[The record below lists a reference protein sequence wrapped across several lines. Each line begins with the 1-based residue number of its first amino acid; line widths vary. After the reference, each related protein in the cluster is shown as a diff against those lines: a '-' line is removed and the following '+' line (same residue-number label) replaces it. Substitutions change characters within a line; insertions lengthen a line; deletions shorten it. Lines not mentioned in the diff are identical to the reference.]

1 MSNEKRPYKG
11 GNGKPG
17 HAGNGKP
24 GNGKFSQGSGQGKFN
39 QGSGQGEGGAK
50 RKRRRRSGSGNG
62 SGAGEQ
68 NRQQSQNSERTQNQR
83 SQNQR
88 SQNQSSQSQ
97 RSQGRPQKWDDNSRG
112 DKKRF
117 EPRGENRHENRAE
130 SRTGRRFDGLTSSER
145 AERRAK
151 TAHEDTKRGGGGA
164 SRRNKSGHER
174 NRRSMSAREF
184 SAAAPSARSRTAD
197 TARATVFEVL
207 RSVAESDAYANL
219 VLPKAIR
226 SHRLDHRDAG
236 FATELTYGTL
246 RHQGTYDAI
255 LRHCVDR
262 PLEKVGATTLIVL
275 RMGVHQ
281 LLNMRVPA
289 HAALNQSVSLAR
301 EKIGSGPASFINAV
315 LRRVSERTPEEWY
328 ELIVEEAKDDT
339 ERMALLASH
348 PGWIVRSMRQA
359 LVAHGRPATEIEQ
372 LLEADNLAPVVNL
385 VALPGLGSLEEA
397 REQGAVDGELV
408 EGSALYASGDLAR
421 LESVREGTVRAQ
433 DAGSQLVARA
443 LAAAPLDGTD
453 TAWLDLCAGPGGKAA
468 LLGALGIQRGASLV
482 ANEAAAHRAQLVE
495 GSLRPLP
502 EGSYAVLTGDGREIT
517 STLRAHASELPGSV
531 EPDQLFDRVMV
542 DVPCSGLGALRRRPE
557 ARWRKSPRDIAELL
571 PLQRQL
577 LDAAISVTRPG
588 GVIAYV
594 TCSPHAAETQNIVA
608 EVLESGAVS
617 LLDSAAILR
626 EVALHTEGANGEPV
640 SVLAGEKDPGHT
652 PEIKVKKGAPVVNA
666 SATTAQLWP
675 HVHGTDAMFLALL
688 RKN

>member
-1 MSNEKRPYKG
+1 MSNEKRPHKG
-11 GNGKPG
+11 G
-17 HAGNGKP
+17 HGKP
-24 GNGKFSQGSGQGKFN
+24 GNGKFSQGGGQGY
-39 QGSGQGEGGAK
+39 GQSEGGAK

-68 NRQQSQNSERTQNQR
+68 NRQQSQNQRSQGQR
-83 SQNQR
+83 SQN
-88 SQNQSSQSQ
+88 
-97 RSQGRPQKWDDNSRG
+97 RPQKWDDNSRG
-112 DKKRF
+112 
-117 EPRGENRHENRAE
+117 E
-130 SRTGRRFDGLTSSER
+130 SRTGRRFDGLTSVER

-151 TAHEDTKRGGGGA
+151 AAHEDTKRGGGGA

-262 PLEKVGATTLIVL
+262 PLEKVGTTTLIVL

-328 ELIVEEAKDDT
+328 ELIIEEAKDDT
-339 ERMALLASH
+339 ERQALLASH
-348 PGWIVRSMRQA
+348 PAWIVRSMRQA

-372 LLEADNLAPVVNL
+372 LLAADNLAPVVNL
-385 VALPGLGSLEEA
+385 VALPGLGSLDEA

-408 EGSALYASGDLAR
+408 EDSALYASGDLAR

-443 LAAAPLDGTD
+443 LAAAPLDGPD

-468 LLGALGIQRGASLV
+468 LLAALGVQRGASLV

-517 STLRAHASELPGSV
+517 STLRAHASELPGSI
-531 EPDQLFDRVMV
+531 EPGQLFDRVMV

-608 EVLESGAVS
+608 EALESGAVS

-626 EVALHTEGANGEPV
+626 EVALHTEDANGEPV
-640 SVLAGEKDPGHT
+640 SVLAGEKDPGYT
-652 PEIKVKKGAPVVNA
+652 PQIKVKKGAPAVNA

>member
-11 GNGKPG
+11 GHGKPG

-24 GNGKFSQGSGQGKFN
+24 GNGKFNQGKSH
-39 QGSGQGEGGAK
+39 QGGGQGEGGAK
-50 RKRRRRSGSGNG
+50 RKRRRRSGAGNG
-62 SGAGEQ
+62 SGSGVGEQ
-68 NRQQSQNSERTQNQR
+68 NRQQNQNSQ
-83 SQNQR
+83 
-88 SQNQSSQSQ
+88 
-97 RSQGRPQKWDDNSRG
+97 RPQKWDNNSRG

-117 EPRGENRHENRAE
+117 ENRGENRAE
-130 SRTGRRFDGLTSSER
+130 SRTGRRFDGLTSVER
-145 AERRAK
+145 AARRAK
-151 TAHEDTKRGGGGA
+151 TEHDDTKRGGGGT
-164 SRRNKSGHER
+164 SQRNKSGHER

-197 TARATVFEVL
+197 TARATVFDVL

-262 PLEKVGATTLIVL
+262 PIEKVGTTTLIVL

-301 EKIGSGPASFINAV
+301 EKIGAGPASFINAV

-328 ELIVEEAKDDT
+328 ELIIEDAKDDT

-359 LVAHGRPATEIEQ
+359 LVAHGRPVSEIEQ

-385 VALPGLGSLEEA
+385 VALPGLGSLDEA

-482 ANEAAAHRAQLVE
+482 ANEAAPHRAQLVE
-495 GSLRPLP
+495 SSMRPLP
-502 EGSYAVLTGDGREIT
+502 EDSYTVLTGDGRQIRE
-517 STLRAHASELPGSV
+517 TLHKNASALPGSI
-531 EPDQLFDRVMV
+531 EPGQLFDRVMV

-577 LDAAISVTRPG
+577 LDAAIEATRPG

-617 LLDSAAILR
+617 LLDSAAALR

-652 PEIKVKKGAPVVNA
+652 PEIKVKKGAPVVKA
-666 SATTAQLWP
+666 SENPTTAQLWP

>member
-11 GNGKPG
+11 GHGKPG

-24 GNGKFSQGSGQGKFN
+24 GNGKFN

-50 RKRRRRSGSGNG
+50 RKRRRRSGAGNG
-62 SGAGEQ
+62 SGVSEQ
-68 NRQQSQNSERTQNQR
+68 S
-83 SQNQR
+83 
-88 SQNQSSQSQ
+88 
-97 RSQGRPQKWDDNSRG
+97 RPQKWNDNSRS
-112 DKKRF
+112 
-117 EPRGENRHENRAE
+117 E
-130 SRTGRRFDGLTSSER
+130 SRTGRRFDGLTSVER
-145 AERRAK
+145 AARRAK
-151 TAHEDTKRGGGGA
+151 TEHDDTKRGGGGT
-164 SRRNKSGHER
+164 SQRNKSGHER

-255 LRHCVDR
+255 LSRCVDR
-262 PLEKVGATTLIVL
+262 PIEKVGTTTLIVL

-301 EKIGSGPASFINAV
+301 EKIGAGPASFINAV

-328 ELIVEEAKDDT
+328 ELIIEDAKDDT

-359 LVAHGRPATEIEQ
+359 LVAHGRPASEIEQ

-482 ANEAAAHRAQLVE
+482 ANEAAPHRAQLVE
-495 GSLRPLP
+495 SSMRPLP
-502 EGSYAVLTGDGREIT
+502 EDSYTVLTGDGRQIRE
-517 STLRAHASELPGSV
+517 TLRKNASDLPGSI
-531 EPDQLFDRVMV
+531 EPGQLFDPRRVGASPRATSRSYC
-542 DVPCSGLGALRRRPE
+542 PCSVSSWTQPLRRP
-557 ARWRKSPRDIAELL
+557 APAALSP
-571 PLQRQL
+571 
-577 LDAAISVTRPG
+577 T
-588 GVIAYV
+588 
-594 TCSPHAAETQNIVA
+594 
-608 EVLESGAVS
+608 
-617 LLDSAAILR
+617 
-626 EVALHTEGANGEPV
+626 
-640 SVLAGEKDPGHT
+640 
-652 PEIKVKKGAPVVNA
+652 
-666 SATTAQLWP
+666 
-675 HVHGTDAMFLALL
+675 
-688 RKN
+688 

>member
-11 GNGKPG
+11 G
-17 HAGNGKP
+17 HGKP
-24 GNGKFSQGSGQGKFN
+24 GNVGNGKFN
-39 QGSGQGEGGAK
+39 QGKPNQGGGQGEGGAK
-50 RKRRRRSGSGNG
+50 RKRRRRSGSGV
-62 SGAGEQ
+62 SEQ

-83 SQNQR
+83 SQNSR
-88 SQNQSSQSQ
+88 T
-97 RSQGRPQKWDDNSRG
+97 QGRPQKWDDNSRP
-112 DKKRF
+112 
-117 EPRGENRHENRAE
+117 EL
-130 SRTGRRFDGLTSSER
+130 RTGRRFDGLTSVER
-145 AERRAK
+145 AARRAK
-151 TAHEDTKRGGGGA
+151 TEHDDTKRGGGGT
-164 SRRNKSGHER
+164 SQRNKSGHER

-197 TARATVFEVL
+197 TARATVFDVL

-255 LRHCVDR
+255 LSRCVDR
-262 PLEKVGATTLIVL
+262 PLEKVGTTTLIVL

-301 EKIGSGPASFINAV
+301 EKIGAGPASFINAV

-328 ELIVEEAKDDT
+328 ELITADAKDDT

-359 LVAHGRPATEIEQ
+359 LVAHGRPASEIEQ

-385 VALPGLGSLEEA
+385 VALPGLGSLDEA

-482 ANEAAAHRAQLVE
+482 ANEAAPHRAQLVE
-495 GSLRPLP
+495 SSMRPLP
-502 EGSYAVLTGDGREIT
+502 EDSYTVLTGDGRQIRE
-517 STLRAHASELPGSV
+517 TLRKNASNLPGSI
-531 EPDQLFDRVMV
+531 EPGQLFDRVMV

-577 LDAAISVTRPG
+577 LEAAIEATRPG

-617 LLDSAAILR
+617 LLDSAAALR

-652 PEIKVKKGAPVVNA
+652 PEIKVKKGAPAVKA
-666 SATTAQLWP
+666 SENPTTAQLWP

>member
-11 GNGKPG
+11 GHGKPG
-17 HAGNGKP
+17 HSGKP
-24 GNGKFSQGSGQGKFN
+24 GNGKFSQGGGQGY
-39 QGSGQGEGGAK
+39 GQSEGGAK
-50 RKRRRRSGSGNG
+50 RKRRRRSGSG
-62 SGAGEQ
+62 SGVNEQ
-68 NRQQSQNSERTQNQR
+68 NRQQSQNQR
-83 SQNQR
+83 SQN
-88 SQNQSSQSQ
+88 Q

-117 EPRGENRHENRAE
+117 ENRGENRAE
-130 SRTGRRFDGLTSSER
+130 SRTGRRFDGLTSVER
-145 AERRAK
+145 AARRAK
-151 TAHEDTKRGGGGA
+151 TEHDDTKRGGGGT
-164 SRRNKSGHER
+164 SQRNKSGHER

-262 PLEKVGATTLIVL
+262 PLEKVGTTTLIVL

-301 EKIGSGPASFINAV
+301 EKIGAGPASFINAV

-328 ELIVEEAKDDT
+328 ELIIEDAKDDT

-348 PGWIVRSMRQA
+348 PAWIVRSMRQA
-359 LVAHGRPATEIEQ
+359 LVAHGRPASEIEQ

-385 VALPGLGSLEEA
+385 VALPGLGSLDEA

-468 LLGALGIQRGASLV
+468 LLGALGVQRGASLV
-482 ANEAAAHRAQLVE
+482 ANEAAPHRAQLVE
-495 GSLRPLP
+495 SSMRPLP
-502 EGSYAVLTGDGREIT
+502 EDSYTVLTGDGRQIRE
-517 STLRAHASELPGSV
+517 TLRKNASALPGSI
-531 EPDQLFDRVMV
+531 EPGQLFDRVMV

-577 LDAAISVTRPG
+577 LDAAIEATRPG

-617 LLDSAAILR
+617 LLDSAAALR
-626 EVALHTEGANGEPV
+626 EVALHTEGANSEPV
-640 SVLAGEKDPGHT
+640 SALAGEKDPGHT
-652 PEIKVKKGAPVVNA
+652 PEIKVKKGAPVVKA
-666 SATTAQLWP
+666 SENPTTAQLWP

>member
-11 GNGKPG
+11 GHGKPG
-17 HAGNGKP
+17 HSGKP
-24 GNGKFSQGSGQGKFN
+24 GNGKFSQGNSNQGGGQGN
-39 QGSGQGEGGAK
+39 GQSEGGAK
-50 RKRRRRSGSGNG
+50 RKRRRRSGSG
-62 SGAGEQ
+62 SGVNEQ
-68 NRQQSQNSERTQNQR
+68 NRQQSQNSQR
-83 SQNQR
+83 SQ
-88 SQNQSSQSQ
+88 
-97 RSQGRPQKWDDNSRG
+97 KWDNNSRG

-117 EPRGENRHENRAE
+117 ENRGENRGE
-130 SRTGRRFDGLTSSER
+130 SRTGRRFDGLTSVER
-145 AERRAK
+145 AARRAK
-151 TAHEDTKRGGGGA
+151 TEHDDTKRGGGGT
-164 SRRNKSGHER
+164 SQRNKSGHER

-255 LRHCVDR
+255 LSRCVDR
-262 PLEKVGATTLIVL
+262 PIEKVGTTTLIVL

-301 EKIGSGPASFINAV
+301 EKIGAGPASFINAV

-328 ELIVEEAKDDT
+328 ELIIEDAKDDT

-359 LVAHGRPATEIEQ
+359 LVAHGRPASEIEL

-385 VALPGLGSLEEA
+385 VALPGLGSLDEA

-482 ANEAAAHRAQLVE
+482 ANEAAPHRAQLVE
-495 GSLRPLP
+495 SSMRPLP
-502 EGSYAVLTGDGREIT
+502 EDSYTVLTGDGRQIRE
-517 STLRAHASELPGSV
+517 TLRKNASDLPGFI
-531 EPDQLFDRVMV
+531 EPGQLFDRVMV

-577 LDAAISVTRPG
+577 LDAAIEATRPG

-617 LLDSAAILR
+617 LLDSAAALR

-652 PEIKVKKGAPVVNA
+652 PEIKVKKGAPVVKA
-666 SATTAQLWP
+666 SENPTTAQLWP

>member
-24 GNGKFSQGSGQGKFN
+24 GNGKFIQGSGQGKFN

-68 NRQQSQNSERTQNQR
+68 NRQQSQNSQRSQNQR
-83 SQNQR
+83 AQNQR
-88 SQNQSSQSQ
+88 SQNQSSQ
-97 RSQGRPQKWDDNSRG
+97 GRQQKWDNNSRG

-130 SRTGRRFDGLTSSER
+130 SRTGRRFDGLTSVER

-197 TARATVFEVL
+197 TARATVFDVL

-339 ERMALLASH
+339 ERQALLASH
-348 PGWIVRSMRQA
+348 PAWIVRSMRQA
-359 LVAHGRPATEIEQ
+359 LVAHGRPAAEIEQ

-482 ANEAAAHRAQLVE
+482 ANEAAPHRAQLVE
-495 GSLRPLP
+495 GSMRPLP

-557 ARWRKSPRDIAELL
+557 ARWRKFPRDIAELL

-626 EVALHTEGANGEPV
+626 EVALHTEDANGEPV

>member
-11 GNGKPG
+11 G
-17 HAGNGKP
+17 HGKP
-24 GNGKFSQGSGQGKFN
+24 GNVGNGKFN
-39 QGSGQGEGGAK
+39 QGKPNQGGGQGEGGAK
-50 RKRRRRSGSGNG
+50 RKRRRRSGSGV
-62 SGAGEQ
+62 SEQ

-83 SQNQR
+83 SQNSR
-88 SQNQSSQSQ
+88 T
-97 RSQGRPQKWDDNSRG
+97 QGRPQKWDDNSRP
-112 DKKRF
+112 
-117 EPRGENRHENRAE
+117 EL
-130 SRTGRRFDGLTSSER
+130 RTGRRFDGLTSVER
-145 AERRAK
+145 AARRAK
-151 TAHEDTKRGGGGA
+151 TEHDDTKRGGGGT
-164 SRRNKSGHER
+164 SQRNKSGHER

-197 TARATVFEVL
+197 TARATVFDVL

-255 LRHCVDR
+255 LSRCVDR
-262 PLEKVGATTLIVL
+262 PLEKVGTTTLIVL

-301 EKIGSGPASFINAV
+301 EKIGAGPASFINAV

-328 ELIVEEAKDDT
+328 KLIIEDAKDDT

-359 LVAHGRPATEIEQ
+359 LVAHGRPASEIEQ

-385 VALPGLGSLEEA
+385 VALPGLGSLDEA

-468 LLGALGIQRGASLV
+468 LLGALGVQRGASLV
-482 ANEAAAHRAQLVE
+482 ANEAAPHRAQLVE
-495 GSLRPLP
+495 SSMRPLP
-502 EGSYAVLTGDGREIT
+502 EDSYTVLTGDGRQIRE
-517 STLRAHASELPGSV
+517 TLRKNASNLPGSI
-531 EPDQLFDRVMV
+531 EPGQLFDRVMV

-577 LDAAISVTRPG
+577 LDAAIEATRPG

-617 LLDSAAILR
+617 LLDSAATLR
-626 EVALHTEGANGEPV
+626 DVALHTEGANGEPV

-652 PEIKVKKGAPVVNA
+652 PEIKVKKGAPAVKA
-666 SATTAQLWP
+666 SQNPTTAQLWP

>member
-1 MSNEKRPYKG
+1 MSNEKRPHKG

-24 GNGKFSQGSGQGKFN
+24 GNGKFNQGSGQGKFN

-68 NRQQSQNSERTQNQR
+68 NRQQ
-83 SQNQR
+83 
-88 SQNQSSQSQ
+88 
-97 RSQGRPQKWDDNSRG
+97 KWDNNSRG

-174 NRRSMSAREF
+174 NRRSMLAREF

-197 TARATVFEVL
+197 TARATVFDVL

-262 PLEKVGATTLIVL
+262 PLEKVGTTTLIVL

-301 EKIGSGPASFINAV
+301 EKIGAGPASFINAV

-359 LVAHGRPATEIEQ
+359 LVAHGRPASEIEQ

-385 VALPGLGSLEEA
+385 VALPGLGSLDEA

-468 LLGALGIQRGASLV
+468 LLAGLAAGVGARLT
-482 ANEAAAHRAQLVE
+482 ANEVHPHRARLVE
-495 GSLRPLP
+495 RTTRQFDSI
-502 EGSYAVLTGDGREIT
+502 EVVSGDGRT
-517 STLRAHASELPGSV
+517 FGGGRSAWPLAS
-531 EPDQLFDRVMV
+531 FDRVIV
-542 DVPCSGLGALRRRPE
+542 DAPCSGMGSMRRRPE
-557 ARWRKSPRDIAELL
+557 SRWNRTPADVEELTVLQRELL
-571 PLQRQL
+571 DRALAL
-577 LDAAISVTRPG
+577 TRPG
-588 GVIAYV
+588 GVLTYI
-594 TCSPHAAETQNIVA
+594 TCSPHAAETRDQVA
-608 EVLESGAVS
+608 RLLESGEVE
-617 LLDSAAILR
+617 LLDT
-626 EVALHTEGANGEPV
+626 VALANDC
-640 SVLAGEKDPGHT
+640 A
-652 PEIKVKKGAPVVNA
+652 PEALDVPA
-666 SATTAQLWP
+666 SAGIIKGYDGRTLQLWD
-675 HVHGTDAMFLALL
+675 HRFGTDLMFVACL
-688 RKN
+688 RRR

>member
-17 HAGNGKP
+17 HGNAGN
-24 GNGKFSQGSGQGKFN
+24 GKFN
-39 QGSGQGEGGAK
+39 QGKSHQGGGQGYAQGEGGAK

-184 SAAAPSARSRTAD
+184 SAAAPFARSRTAD
-197 TARATVFEVL
+197 TARATVFDVL

-255 LRHCVDR
+255 LSRCVDR
-262 PLEKVGATTLIVL
+262 PLEKVGTTTLIVL

-328 ELIVEEAKDDT
+328 ELIIEEAKDDT

-348 PGWIVRSMRQA
+348 PAWIVRSMRQA
-359 LVAHGRPATEIEQ
+359 LVAHGRPAAEIEQ

-385 VALPGLGSLEEA
+385 VALPGLGSLDEA

-502 EGSYAVLTGDGREIT
+502 EDSYTVLTGDGRQIRE
-517 STLRAHASELPGSV
+517 TLRKNASDLPGSV
-531 EPDQLFDRVMV
+531 EPGQLFDRVMV

-577 LDAAISVTRPG
+577 LDAAIEATRPG

>member
-1 MSNEKRPYKG
+1 MSNEKRPHKG
-11 GNGKPG
+11 GHGKPG
-17 HAGNGKP
+17 HSGKP
-24 GNGKFSQGSGQGKFN
+24 GNGKFGQGKFGRGGFN
-39 QGSGQGEGGAK
+39 QAGDQGSGQGEGGAK

-68 NRQQSQNSERTQNQR
+68 NRQQNQNSQR
-83 SQNQR
+83 Q
-88 SQNQSSQSQ
+88 
-97 RSQGRPQKWDDNSRG
+97 QKWDNNSRG

-130 SRTGRRFDGLTSSER
+130 SRTGRRFDGLTSVER

-151 TAHEDTKRGGGGA
+151 TEHDDTKRGGGGT
-164 SRRNKSGHER
+164 SQRNKSGHER

-262 PLEKVGATTLIVL
+262 PLEKVGTTTLIVL

-301 EKIGSGPASFINAV
+301 EKIGAGPASFINAV

-328 ELIVEEAKDDT
+328 EIIIEEAKDDT

-348 PGWIVRSMRQA
+348 PAWIVRSMRQA

-385 VALPGLGSLEEA
+385 VALPGLGSLDEA
-397 REQGAVDGELV
+397 REQGAVDGALFAGLIEATQAGQRNQGHHGG
-408 EGSALYASGDLAR
+408 EG
-421 LESVREGTVRAQ
+421 
-433 DAGSQLVARA
+433 
-443 LAAAPLDGTD
+443 
-453 TAWLDLCAGPGGKAA
+453 
-468 LLGALGIQRGASLV
+468 I
-482 ANEAAAHRAQLVE
+482 
-495 GSLRPLP
+495 
-502 EGSYAVLTGDGREIT
+502 
-517 STLRAHASELPGSV
+517 
-531 EPDQLFDRVMV
+531 
-542 DVPCSGLGALRRRPE
+542 GL
-557 ARWRKSPRDIAELL
+557 K
-571 PLQRQL
+571 
-577 LDAAISVTRPG
+577 
-588 GVIAYV
+588 
-594 TCSPHAAETQNIVA
+594 
-608 EVLESGAVS
+608 
-617 LLDSAAILR
+617 
-626 EVALHTEGANGEPV
+626 
-640 SVLAGEKDPGHT
+640 
-652 PEIKVKKGAPVVNA
+652 
-666 SATTAQLWP
+666 
-675 HVHGTDAMFLALL
+675 
-688 RKN
+688 

>member
-24 GNGKFSQGSGQGKFN
+24 GNGKFS

-68 NRQQSQNSERTQNQR
+68 NRQQSQNS
-83 SQNQR
+83 QR
-88 SQNQSSQSQ
+88 SQNQSSQ
-97 RSQGRPQKWDDNSRG
+97 GRQQKWDNNSRG

-174 NRRSMSAREF
+174 NRRSMLAREF

-339 ERMALLASH
+339 ERQALLASH
-348 PGWIVRSMRQA
+348 PAWIVRSMRQA
-359 LVAHGRPATEIEQ
+359 LVAHGRPAAEIEQ

-385 VALPGLGSLEEA
+385 VALPGLGSLDEA

-453 TAWLDLCAGPGGKAA
+453 TSWLDLCAGPGGKAA
-468 LLGALGIQRGASLV
+468 LLAALGVQRGASLV

-608 EVLESGAVS
+608 EALESGAVS

-626 EVALHTEGANGEPV
+626 EVALHTEDANGESV

>member
-1 MSNEKRPYKG
+1 MSNEKRPHKG
-11 GNGKPG
+11 GHGKPG
-17 HAGNGKP
+17 HSGKP
-24 GNGKFSQGSGQGKFN
+24 GNGKFGPDKFGRGGFN
-39 QGSGQGEGGAK
+39 QAGDQGNGQGGAK

-68 NRQQSQNSERTQNQR
+68 NRQQ
-83 SQNQR
+83 
-88 SQNQSSQSQ
+88 
-97 RSQGRPQKWDDNSRG
+97 KWDNNSRG

-117 EPRGENRHENRAE
+117 EPRGENRFENRGENRAE
-130 SRTGRRFDGLTSSER
+130 SRTGRRFDGLTSVER
-145 AERRAK
+145 AARRAK
-151 TAHEDTKRGGGGA
+151 TAHEDTKRGGGGT
-164 SRRNKSGHER
+164 SQRNKSGHER

-255 LRHCVDR
+255 LSRCVDR

-328 ELIVEEAKDDT
+328 ELIIEEAKDDT
-339 ERMALLASH
+339 ERQALLASH
-348 PGWIVRSMRQA
+348 PAWIVRSMRQA
-359 LVAHGRPATEIEQ
+359 LVAHGRSAAEIEQ

-468 LLGALGIQRGASLV
+468 LLGALGIQRGASLI

-502 EGSYAVLTGDGREIT
+502 EDSYTVLTGDGRQIRE
-517 STLRAHASELPGSV
+517 TLRKNASDLPGSI
-531 EPDQLFDRVMV
+531 EPGQLFDRVMV

-577 LDAAISVTRPG
+577 LDAAIEATRPG

-617 LLDSAAILR
+617 LLDSAAALR
-626 EVALHTEGANGEPV
+626 EVALHAEGANGEPV

>member
-1 MSNEKRPYKG
+1 MSNEKRPHKG
-11 GNGKPG
+11 GHGKPG
-17 HAGNGKP
+17 HSGKP
-24 GNGKFSQGSGQGKFN
+24 GNGKFNQGKPNQGKSHQGGGQGY
-39 QGSGQGEGGAK
+39 GQSEGGAK
-50 RKRRRRSGSGNG
+50 RKRRRRSGAGNG
-62 SGAGEQ
+62 SGSGVSEQ
-68 NRQQSQNSERTQNQR
+68 NCQQSQNSQRAQNQ
-83 SQNQR
+83 Q
-88 SQNQSSQSQ
+88 
-97 RSQGRPQKWDDNSRG
+97 SQGRPQKWDDNSRS
-112 DKKRF
+112 
-117 EPRGENRHENRAE
+117 E
-130 SRTGRRFDGLTSSER
+130 SRTGRRFDGLTSVER

-151 TAHEDTKRGGGGA
+151 TAHEDTKRGGGGT
-164 SRRNKSGHER
+164 SQRNKSGHER

-197 TARATVFEVL
+197 TARATVFDVL

-262 PLEKVGATTLIVL
+262 PLEKVGVTTLIVL

-301 EKIGSGPASFINAV
+301 EKIGAGPASFINAV

-328 ELIVEEAKDDT
+328 ELIIEEAKDDT

-348 PGWIVRSMRQA
+348 PAWIVRSMRQA
-359 LVAHGRPATEIEQ
+359 LVAHGRPASEIEQ

-468 LLGALGIQRGASLV
+468 LLGAIGVQRGASLV
-482 ANEAAAHRAQLVE
+482 ANEAAPHRAQLVE
-495 GSLRPLP
+495 SSMRPLP
-502 EGSYAVLTGDGREIT
+502 EDSYTVLTGDGRQIRE
-517 STLRAHASELPGSV
+517 TLRKNASALPGSV
-531 EPDQLFDRVMV
+531 EPGQLFDRVMV

-577 LDAAISVTRPG
+577 LDAAIEATRPG

-617 LLDSAAILR
+617 LLDSAAALR
-626 EVALHTEGANGEPV
+626 EVALHIEGANGEFV

-652 PEIKVKKGAPVVNA
+652 PEIKVKKGAPVVKA
-666 SATTAQLWP
+666 SENPTTAQLWP

>member
-11 GNGKPG
+11 GHGKPG
-17 HAGNGKP
+17 HAGDA
-24 GNGKFSQGSGQGKFN
+24 GNGKFN

-97 RSQGRPQKWDDNSRG
+97 RSQGRQQKWDNNSRD

-130 SRTGRRFDGLTSSER
+130 SRTGRRFDGLTSVER
-145 AERRAK
+145 AARRAK
-151 TAHEDTKRGGGGA
+151 TEHEDTKRGGGGT
-164 SRRNKSGHER
+164 SQRNKSGHER
-174 NRRSMSAREF
+174 NRRAMSAREF

-255 LRHCVDR
+255 LSRCVDR
-262 PLEKVGATTLIVL
+262 PIEKVGTTTLIVL

-301 EKIGSGPASFINAV
+301 EKIGAGPASFINAV

-328 ELIVEEAKDDT
+328 ELIIEEAKDDT

-348 PGWIVRSMRQA
+348 PAWIVRSMRQA

-385 VALPGLGSLEEA
+385 VALPGLGSLDEA

-443 LAAAPLDGTD
+443 LAAAPLDGPD

-468 LLGALGIQRGASLV
+468 LLGALGIQRGASLI

-502 EGSYAVLTGDGREIT
+502 EGSYAVLTGDGRQIRE
-517 STLRAHASELPGSV
+517 TLRKNASDLPGSI
-531 EPDQLFDRVMV
+531 EPGQLFDRVMV

-577 LDAAISVTRPG
+577 LDAAIEATRPG

-617 LLDSAAILR
+617 LLDSATILR
-626 EVALHTEGANGEPV
+626 EVALHTEDANGEPV

>member
-1 MSNEKRPYKG
+1 MSNEKRPHKG
-11 GNGKPG
+11 GHGKPG
-17 HAGNGKP
+17 HSGKP
-24 GNGKFSQGSGQGKFN
+24 GNGKFN
-39 QGSGQGEGGAK
+39 QGSGQGEGGTK
-50 RKRRRRSGSGNG
+50 RKRRRRSGAGNG
-62 SGAGEQ
+62 SGSGVSEQ
-68 NRQQSQNSERTQNQR
+68 NRQQSQNSQRAQNQ
-83 SQNQR
+83 Q
-88 SQNQSSQSQ
+88 
-97 RSQGRPQKWDDNSRG
+97 SQGRPQKWDDNSRS
-112 DKKRF
+112 
-117 EPRGENRHENRAE
+117 E

-151 TAHEDTKRGGGGA
+151 TAHEDTKRGGGGT
-164 SRRNKSGHER
+164 SQRNKSGHER

-197 TARATVFEVL
+197 TARATVFDVL

-262 PLEKVGATTLIVL
+262 PLEKVGVTTLIVL

-301 EKIGSGPASFINAV
+301 ERIGAGPASFINAV

-328 ELIVEEAKDDT
+328 ELIIEDAKDDT

-348 PGWIVRSMRQA
+348 PAWIVRSMRQA
-359 LVAHGRPATEIEQ
+359 LVAHGRPASEIEQ

-468 LLGALGIQRGASLV
+468 LLGAIGVQRGASLV
-482 ANEAAAHRAQLVE
+482 ANEAAPHRAQLVE
-495 GSLRPLP
+495 SSMRPLP
-502 EGSYAVLTGDGREIT
+502 EDSYTVLTGDGRQIRE
-517 STLRAHASELPGSV
+517 TLRKNASALPGSV
-531 EPDQLFDRVMV
+531 EPGQLFDRVMV

-577 LDAAISVTRPG
+577 LDAAIEATRSG

-617 LLDSAAILR
+617 LLDSAAALR
-626 EVALHTEGANGEPV
+626 EIALHIEGANGESV

>member
-1 MSNEKRPYKG
+1 MSNEKRPHKG
-11 GNGKPG
+11 GHGKPS
-17 HAGNGKP
+17 HSGKP
-24 GNGKFSQGSGQGKFN
+24 GNGKFNQGKPNQGKSHQGGGQGY
-39 QGSGQGEGGAK
+39 GQGEGGAK
-50 RKRRRRSGSGNG
+50 RKRRRRSGAGNG
-62 SGAGEQ
+62 SGSGVSEQ
-68 NRQQSQNSERTQNQR
+68 NRQQSQNSQRAQNQ
-83 SQNQR
+83 Q
-88 SQNQSSQSQ
+88 
-97 RSQGRPQKWDDNSRG
+97 SQGRPQKWDDNSRS
-112 DKKRF
+112 
-117 EPRGENRHENRAE
+117 E
-130 SRTGRRFDGLTSSER
+130 SRTGRRFDGLTSVER

-151 TAHEDTKRGGGGA
+151 TAHEDTKRGGGGT
-164 SRRNKSGHER
+164 SQRNKSGHER

-197 TARATVFEVL
+197 TARATVFDVL

-262 PLEKVGATTLIVL
+262 PLEKVGTTTLIVL

-301 EKIGSGPASFINAV
+301 ERIGAGPASFINAV

-328 ELIVEEAKDDT
+328 ELIIEDAKDDT

-348 PGWIVRSMRQA
+348 PAWIVRSMRQA
-359 LVAHGRPATEIEQ
+359 LVAHGRPASEIEQ

-397 REQGAVDGELV
+397 REQGAVYGELV

-468 LLGALGIQRGASLV
+468 LLGAIGVQRGASLV
-482 ANEAAAHRAQLVE
+482 ANEAAPHRAQLVE
-495 GSLRPLP
+495 SSMRPLP
-502 EGSYAVLTGDGREIT
+502 EDSYTVLTGDGRQIRE
-517 STLRAHASELPGSV
+517 TLRKNASALPGSV
-531 EPDQLFDRVMV
+531 EPGQLFDRVMV

-577 LDAAISVTRPG
+577 LDAAIEATRSG

-617 LLDSAAILR
+617 LLDSAAALR
-626 EVALHTEGANGEPV
+626 EIALHIEGANGEFV

-652 PEIKVKKGAPVVNA
+652 PEIKVKKGAPVVKA
-666 SATTAQLWP
+666 SENPTTAQLWP

>member
-1 MSNEKRPYKG
+1 MSNEKRPYKAG
-11 GNGKPG
+11 HGKPG
-17 HAGNGKP
+17 HGNAGN
-24 GNGKFSQGSGQGKFN
+24 GKFN
-39 QGSGQGEGGAK
+39 QGGGQGYAQGEGGAK
-50 RKRRRRSGSGNG
+50 RKRRRRSGAGNG
-62 SGAGEQ
+62 SGVSEQ
-68 NRQQSQNSERTQNQR
+68 NRQQSQNRQR
-83 SQNQR
+83 SQN
-88 SQNQSSQSQ
+88 S
-97 RSQGRPQKWDDNSRG
+97 RPQKWDDNSR
-112 DKKRF
+112 
-117 EPRGENRHENRAE
+117 PE

-151 TAHEDTKRGGGGA
+151 TEHDDAKRGGGGA

-197 TARATVFEVL
+197 TARATVFDVL

-255 LRHCVDR
+255 LSRCVDR
-262 PLEKVGATTLIVL
+262 ALEKVGTTTLIVL

-301 EKIGSGPASFINAV
+301 EKIGAGPASFINAV

-328 ELIVEEAKDDT
+328 ELIIEDAKDDT

-359 LVAHGRPATEIEQ
+359 LVAHGRPASEIEQ

-385 VALPGLGSLEEA
+385 VALPGLGSLDEA

-408 EGSALYASGDLAR
+408 DGSALYASGDLAR

-453 TAWLDLCAGPGGKAA
+453 TSWLDLCAGPGGKAA

-502 EGSYAVLTGDGREIT
+502 EGSYAVLTGDGRQIRE
-517 STLRAHASELPGSV
+517 TLHKNASDLPGSI
-531 EPDQLFDRVMV
+531 EPGQLFDRVMV

-577 LDAAISVTRPG
+577 LDAAIEATRPG

-617 LLDSAAILR
+617 LLDSAAALR
-626 EVALHTEGANGEPV
+626 EVALHTEGPNGEPV

-652 PEIKVKKGAPVVNA
+652 PEIKIKKGAPVVKA
-666 SATTAQLWP
+666 SENPTTAQLWP

>member
-1 MSNEKRPYKG
+1 MSNEKRPHKG

-50 RKRRRRSGSGNG
+50 RKRRRRSGAG
-62 SGAGEQ
+62 SGSGVSEQ
-68 NRQQSQNSERTQNQR
+68 NRQQSQNS
-83 SQNQR
+83 QR
-88 SQNQSSQSQ
+88 SQNQSSQ
-97 RSQGRPQKWDDNSRG
+97 GRQQKWDNNSRG

-197 TARATVFEVL
+197 TARATVFDVL

-262 PLEKVGATTLIVL
+262 PLEKVGTTTLIVL

-328 ELIVEEAKDDT
+328 EIIVEEAKDDT
-339 ERMALLASH
+339 ERQALLASH
-348 PGWIVRSMRQA
+348 PAWIVRSMRQA
-359 LVAHGRPATEIEQ
+359 LVAHGRPAAEIEQ

-443 LAAAPLDGTD
+443 LAAAPLDGPD

-468 LLGALGIQRGASLV
+468 LLAALGVQRGASLV

-608 EVLESGAVS
+608 EALESGAVS

-626 EVALHTEGANGEPV
+626 EVALHTEDANGEPV

-652 PEIKVKKGAPVVNA
+652 PEIKVKKGAPAVQA
-666 SATTAQLWP
+666 SQNPTTAQLWP

>member
-1 MSNEKRPYKG
+1 MSNEKRSYKG
-11 GNGKPG
+11 GY
-17 HAGNGKP
+17 GKP
-24 GNGKFSQGSGQGKFN
+24 GNGGNGKFGSDKFGRGGFNQAGGQGN
-39 QGSGQGEGGAK
+39 DEGGAK
-50 RKRRRRSGSGNG
+50 RKRRRRSGSGNA
-62 SGAGEQ
+62 SGVSEQ
-68 NRQQSQNSERTQNQR
+68 NRQQNQNQR
-83 SQNQR
+83 SQN
-88 SQNQSSQSQ
+88 Q
-97 RSQGRPQKWDDNSRG
+97 RSQGRPQKWDDKSRG

-117 EPRGENRHENRAE
+117 ENRGENRAE
-130 SRTGRRFDGLTSSER
+130 SRANRRFDGLTSSER

-151 TAHEDTKRGGGGA
+151 AAHDDTKRGGGGT
-164 SRRNKSGHER
+164 SQRNKSGHER

-262 PLEKVGATTLIVL
+262 PLEKVGVTTLIVL

-301 EKIGSGPASFINAV
+301 EKIGAGPASFINAV

-339 ERMALLASH
+339 ERQALLASH
-348 PGWIVRSMRQA
+348 PAWIVRSMRQA
-359 LVAHGRPATEIEQ
+359 LVAHGRSASEIEQ

-385 VALPGLGSLEEA
+385 VALPGLGSLDEA

-468 LLGALGIQRGASLV
+468 LLGAIGVQRGASLV
-482 ANEAAAHRAQLVE
+482 ANEAAPHRAQLVE
-495 GSLRPLP
+495 SSMRPLP
-502 EGSYAVLTGDGREIT
+502 EDSYTVLTGDGRQIRE
-517 STLRAHASELPGSV
+517 TLRKNASALPGPV
-531 EPDQLFDRVMV
+531 EPGQLFDRVMV

-608 EVLESGAVS
+608 EVLETGAVS
-617 LLDSAAILR
+617 LLDSAAALR

-640 SVLAGEKDPGHT
+640 SVLEGEKDPGYT
-652 PEIKVKKGAPVVNA
+652 PQIKVKKGAPVVKA
-666 SATTAQLWP
+666 SENPTTAQLWP

>member
-11 GNGKPG
+11 GHGKPG

-24 GNGKFSQGSGQGKFN
+24 GNGKFGPDKFGRGGFN
-39 QGSGQGEGGAK
+39 QAGDQGQGGAK

-62 SGAGEQ
+62 SDAGEQ
-68 NRQQSQNSERTQNQR
+68 NRQQ
-83 SQNQR
+83 
-88 SQNQSSQSQ
+88 
-97 RSQGRPQKWDDNSRG
+97 KWDNNSRG

-117 EPRGENRHENRAE
+117 ENRGENRAE
-130 SRTGRRFDGLTSSER
+130 SRANRRFDGLTSVER

-151 TAHEDTKRGGGGA
+151 AAHEDTKRGGGGA

-262 PLEKVGATTLIVL
+262 PIEKVGTTTLIVL

-301 EKIGSGPASFINAV
+301 EKIGAGPASFINAV

-328 ELIVEEAKDDT
+328 ELIIEDAKDDT

-348 PGWIVRSMRQA
+348 PSWIVRSMRQA
-359 LVAHGRPATEIEQ
+359 LVAHGRPASEIEQ

-385 VALPGLGSLEEA
+385 VALPGLGSLDEA

-408 EGSALYASGDLAR
+408 EDSALYASGDLAR

-443 LAAAPLDGTD
+443 LAAAPLGGPD

-468 LLGALGIQRGASLV
+468 LLAALGVQRGASLV

-502 EGSYAVLTGDGREIT
+502 EGSYAVLTGDGRQIRE
-517 STLRAHASELPGSV
+517 TLRKNASNLPGSI

-640 SVLAGEKDPGHT
+640 SVLAGEKDPGYT
-652 PEIKVKKGAPVVNA
+652 PQIKVKKGAPVVNA

>member
-1 MSNEKRPYKG
+1 MSNEKRPHKG
-11 GNGKPG
+11 GHGKPG
-17 HAGNGKP
+17 HSGKP
-24 GNGKFSQGSGQGKFN
+24 GNGKFNQGKPNQGKSHQGGGQGY
-39 QGSGQGEGGAK
+39 GQGEGGAK
-50 RKRRRRSGSGNG
+50 RKRRRRSGAGNG
-62 SGAGEQ
+62 SGSGVSEQ
-68 NRQQSQNSERTQNQR
+68 NRQQSQNSQRAQNQ
-83 SQNQR
+83 Q
-88 SQNQSSQSQ
+88 
-97 RSQGRPQKWDDNSRG
+97 SQGRPQKWDDNSRS
-112 DKKRF
+112 
-117 EPRGENRHENRAE
+117 E
-130 SRTGRRFDGLTSSER
+130 SRTGRRFDGLTSVER

-151 TAHEDTKRGGGGA
+151 TAHEDTKRGGGGT
-164 SRRNKSGHER
+164 SQRNKSGHER
-174 NRRSMSAREF
+174 NRRSMSTREF

-197 TARATVFEVL
+197 TARATVFDVL

-262 PLEKVGATTLIVL
+262 PLEKVGVTTLIVL

-301 EKIGSGPASFINAV
+301 EKIGAGPASFINAV

-328 ELIVEEAKDDT
+328 ELIIEEAKDDT

-348 PGWIVRSMRQA
+348 PAWIVRSMRQA
-359 LVAHGRPATEIEQ
+359 LVAHGRPASEIEQ

-453 TAWLDLCAGPGGKAA
+453 IAWLDLCAGPGGKAA
-468 LLGALGIQRGASLV
+468 LLGAIGVQRGASLV
-482 ANEAAAHRAQLVE
+482 ANEAAPHRAQLVE
-495 GSLRPLP
+495 SSMRPLP
-502 EGSYAVLTGDGREIT
+502 EDSYTVLTGDGRQIRE
-517 STLRAHASELPGSV
+517 TLRKNASALPGSV
-531 EPDQLFDRVMV
+531 EPGQLFDRVMV

-577 LDAAISVTRPG
+577 LDAAIEATRSG

-617 LLDSAAILR
+617 LLDSAAALR
-626 EVALHTEGANGEPV
+626 EIALHIEGANGEFV

-652 PEIKVKKGAPVVNA
+652 PEIKVKKGAPVVKA
-666 SATTAQLWP
+666 SENPTTAQLWP

>member
-1 MSNEKRPYKG
+1 MSNEKRPHKG
-11 GNGKPG
+11 GHGNPG
-17 HAGNGKP
+17 HSGKP
-24 GNGKFSQGSGQGKFN
+24 GNGKFGPDKFGRGGFN
-39 QGSGQGEGGAK
+39 QAGDQGSGQGEGGAK

-68 NRQQSQNSERTQNQR
+68 NRQQ
-83 SQNQR
+83 
-88 SQNQSSQSQ
+88 
-97 RSQGRPQKWDDNSRG
+97 KWDNNSRG

-117 EPRGENRHENRAE
+117 EPRGENRFENRGENRAE
-130 SRTGRRFDGLTSSER
+130 SRTGRRFDGLTSVER

-151 TAHEDTKRGGGGA
+151 TAHEDTKRGGGGT
-164 SRRNKSGHER
+164 SHRNKSGHER

-262 PLEKVGATTLIVL
+262 PLEKVGTTTLIVL

-301 EKIGSGPASFINAV
+301 EKIGAGPASFINAV

-328 ELIVEEAKDDT
+328 EIIIEEAKDDT

-385 VALPGLGSLEEA
+385 VALPGLGSLDEA
-397 REQGAVDGELV
+397 REQGAIDGELV
-408 EGSALYASGDLAR
+408 EGSAMYASGDLAR

-502 EGSYAVLTGDGREIT
+502 EDSYAVLTGDGREIT
-517 STLRAHASELPGSV
+517 STLRTHASELPGSV
-531 EPDQLFDRVMV
+531 EPGQLFDRVMV

-577 LDAAISVTRPG
+577 LDAAIEATRPG

-608 EVLESGAVS
+608 EALESGAVS

-626 EVALHTEGANGEPV
+626 EVALHTEDANGEPV

-652 PEIKVKKGAPVVNA
+652 PEIKVKKGAPVVKA
-666 SATTAQLWP
+666 SENPTTAQLWP

>member
-11 GNGKPG
+11 GHGKPG
-17 HAGNGKP
+17 HAGNA
-24 GNGKFSQGSGQGKFN
+24 GNGKFN
-39 QGSGQGEGGAK
+39 QGGGQGYAQGEGGAK
-50 RKRRRRSGSGNG
+50 RKRRRRSGSG
-62 SGAGEQ
+62 AGVSEQ
-68 NRQQSQNSERTQNQR
+68 NRQQSQNSQR

-88 SQNQSSQSQ
+88 SQNQGSQNQ
-97 RSQGRPQKWDDNSRG
+97 RSQKWDDNSRS
-112 DKKRF
+112 
-117 EPRGENRHENRAE
+117 E
-130 SRTGRRFDGLTSSER
+130 SRTGCRFDGLTSVER
-145 AERRAK
+145 AARRAK
-151 TAHEDTKRGGGGA
+151 TEHDDTKRGGGGT
-164 SRRNKSGHER
+164 SQRNKSGHER

-197 TARATVFEVL
+197 TARATVFDVL

-255 LRHCVDR
+255 LSRCVDR
-262 PLEKVGATTLIVL
+262 PLEKVGTTTLIVL

-301 EKIGSGPASFINAV
+301 EKIGAGPASFINAV

-328 ELIVEEAKDDT
+328 ELITADAKDDT

-348 PGWIVRSMRQA
+348 PSWIVRSMRQA
-359 LVAHGRPATEIEQ
+359 LVAHGRPASEIEQ

-385 VALPGLGSLEEA
+385 VALPGLGSLDEA

-482 ANEAAAHRAQLVE
+482 ANEAAPHRAQLVE
-495 GSLRPLP
+495 SSMRPLP
-502 EGSYAVLTGDGREIT
+502 EDSYTVLTGDGRQIRE
-517 STLRAHASELPGSV
+517 TLRKNASNLPGSI
-531 EPDQLFDRVMV
+531 EPGQLFDRVMV

-577 LDAAISVTRPG
+577 LDAAIEATRPG

-617 LLDSAAILR
+617 LLDSAAALR
-626 EVALHTEGANGEPV
+626 EVALHTEGPNGEPV
-640 SVLAGEKDPGHT
+640 SVLAGEKDPGHI
-652 PEIKVKKGAPVVNA
+652 PEIKVKKGAPVVKA
-666 SATTAQLWP
+666 SENPTTAQLWP

>member
-1 MSNEKRPYKG
+1 MSNEKRPHKG
-11 GNGKPG
+11 GHGKPG
-17 HAGNGKP
+17 HSGKP
-24 GNGKFSQGSGQGKFN
+24 GNGKFN
-39 QGSGQGEGGAK
+39 QGSGQGEGGTK
-50 RKRRRRSGSGNG
+50 RKRRRRSGAGNG
-62 SGAGEQ
+62 SGSGVSEQ
-68 NRQQSQNSERTQNQR
+68 NLQR
-83 SQNQR
+83 SQNSQR
-88 SQNQSSQSQ
+88 AQNQQ
-97 RSQGRPQKWDDNSRG
+97 SQGRPQKWDDSSR
-112 DKKRF
+112 
-117 EPRGENRHENRAE
+117 NE
-130 SRTGRRFDGLTSSER
+130 SRTGRRFDGLTSVER
-145 AERRAK
+145 AARRAK
-151 TAHEDTKRGGGGA
+151 TEHDDTKRGGGGT
-164 SRRNKSGHER
+164 SQRNKSGHER

-197 TARATVFEVL
+197 TARATVFDVL

-246 RHQGTYDAI
+246 RYQGTYDAI

-262 PLEKVGATTLIVL
+262 PLEKVGVTTLIVL

-301 EKIGSGPASFINAV
+301 EKIGAGPASFINAV

-328 ELIVEEAKDDT
+328 ELIIEDAKDDT

-348 PGWIVRSMRQA
+348 PAWIVRSMRQA
-359 LVAHGRPATEIEQ
+359 LVAHGRPASEIEQ

-453 TAWLDLCAGPGGKAA
+453 IAWLDLCAGPGGKAA
-468 LLGALGIQRGASLV
+468 LLGAIGVQRGASLV

-502 EGSYAVLTGDGREIT
+502 EGSYAVLTGDGRQIRE
-517 STLRAHASELPGSV
+517 TLRKNASALPGSV
-531 EPDQLFDRVMV
+531 EPGQLFDRVMV

-577 LDAAISVTRPG
+577 LDAAIEATRPG

-617 LLDSAAILR
+617 LLDSAAALR
-626 EVALHTEGANGEPV
+626 EIALHTEGANGESV

-652 PEIKVKKGAPVVNA
+652 PEIKVKKGAPVVKA
-666 SATTAQLWP
+666 SENPTTAQLWP

>member
-11 GNGKPG
+11 GHGKPG

-24 GNGKFSQGSGQGKFN
+24 GNGKFNQGSGQGKFN

-68 NRQQSQNSERTQNQR
+68 NRQQ
-83 SQNQR
+83 
-88 SQNQSSQSQ
+88 
-97 RSQGRPQKWDDNSRG
+97 KWDNNSRG

-130 SRTGRRFDGLTSSER
+130 SRTGRRFDGLTSVER

-174 NRRSMSAREF
+174 NRRSMLAREF

-255 LRHCVDR
+255 LSHCVDR

-301 EKIGSGPASFINAV
+301 EKIGAGPASFINAV

-339 ERMALLASH
+339 ERQALLASH
-348 PGWIVRSMRQA
+348 PAWIVRSMRQA

-385 VALPGLGSLEEA
+385 VALPGLGSLDEA

-468 LLGALGIQRGASLV
+468 LLAGLAANVGARV
-482 ANEAAAHRAQLVE
+482 TANEVHPHRARLVE
-495 GSLRPLP
+495 RTTRQFDSI
-502 EGSYAVLTGDGREIT
+502 EVVSGDGRT
-517 STLRAHASELPGSV
+517 FGGGRSAWPLAS
-531 EPDQLFDRVMV
+531 FDRVIV
-542 DVPCSGLGALRRRPE
+542 DAPCSGMGSMRRRPE
-557 ARWRKSPRDIAELL
+557 SRWNRTPADVEELTVLQRELL
-571 PLQRQL
+571 DRALAL
-577 LDAAISVTRPG
+577 TRPG
-588 GVIAYV
+588 GVLTYI
-594 TCSPHAAETQNIVA
+594 TCSPHAAETRDQVA
-608 EVLESGAVS
+608 RLLESGEVE
-617 LLDSAAILR
+617 LLDT
-626 EVALHTEGANGEPV
+626 VALANEC
-640 SVLAGEKDPGHT
+640 T
-652 PEIKVKKGAPVVNA
+652 PEALDVPA
-666 SATTAQLWP
+666 SAGIIKGYDGRTLQLWD
-675 HVHGTDAMFLALL
+675 HRFGTDLMFVACL
-688 RKN
+688 RRR

>member
-1 MSNEKRPYKG
+1 MSNEKRPHKG
-11 GNGKPG
+11 GYGKPG
-17 HAGNGKP
+17 NGGNGKP
-24 GNGKFSQGSGQGKFN
+24 GNGKFSQGN
-39 QGSGQGEGGAK
+39 GQGEGGAK
-50 RKRRRRSGSGNG
+50 RKRRRRSGSGVN
-62 SGAGEQ
+62 EQ
-68 NRQQSQNSERTQNQR
+68 NRQQ
-83 SQNQR
+83 
-88 SQNQSSQSQ
+88 
-97 RSQGRPQKWDDNSRG
+97 KWDNNSRG

-117 EPRGENRHENRAE
+117 ESRGDKKRFENRGENRAE
-130 SRTGRRFDGLTSSER
+130 SRTNRRFDGLTSSER

-151 TAHEDTKRGGGGA
+151 AAHDDTKRGGGGT
-164 SRRNKSGHER
+164 SQRNKSGHER

-262 PLEKVGATTLIVL
+262 PLEKVGTTTLIVL

-301 EKIGSGPASFINAV
+301 EKIGAGPASFINAV

-339 ERMALLASH
+339 ERQALLASH
-348 PGWIVRSMRQA
+348 PAWIVRSMRQA
-359 LVAHGRPATEIEQ
+359 LVAHGRPASEIEQ

-385 VALPGLGSLEEA
+385 VALPGLGSLDEA

-433 DAGSQLVARA
+433 DAGSQMVARA
-443 LAAAPLDGTD
+443 LAAASLDGTD

-468 LLGALGIQRGASLV
+468 LLAALGVQRGASLV
-482 ANEAAAHRAQLVE
+482 ANEAAPHRAQLVE

-502 EGSYAVLTGDGREIT
+502 EDSYTVLTGDGRQIRE
-517 STLRAHASELPGSV
+517 TLRKNASALPGPV
-531 EPDQLFDRVMV
+531 EPGQLFDRVMV

-577 LDAAISVTRPG
+577 LDAAISMTRPG

-608 EVLESGAVS
+608 EVLETGAVS
-617 LLDSAAILR
+617 LLDSAAALR
-626 EVALHTEGANGEPV
+626 EVALHTEGANGKPV
-640 SVLAGEKDPGHT
+640 SVLAGEKDPGYT
-652 PEIKVKKGAPVVNA
+652 PQIKVKKGAPAVKA
-666 SATTAQLWP
+666 SENPTTAQLWP

>member
-11 GNGKPG
+11 GHGKPG
-17 HAGNGKP
+17 HGNT
-24 GNGKFSQGSGQGKFN
+24 GNSKFN
-39 QGSGQGEGGAK
+39 QGGGQGYDQGEGGAK
-50 RKRRRRSGSGNG
+50 RKRRRRSGSG
-62 SGAGEQ
+62 AGVSEQ
-68 NRQQSQNSERTQNQR
+68 NRQQSQNQR

-88 SQNQSSQSQ
+88 A
-97 RSQGRPQKWDDNSRG
+97 QGRPQKWDDNPRPESR
-112 DKKRF
+112 
-117 EPRGENRHENRAE
+117 PE
-130 SRTGRRFDGLTSSER
+130 SRTGRRFDGLTSVER
-145 AERRAK
+145 AARRAK
-151 TAHEDTKRGGGGA
+151 TEHDDTKRGGGGT

-174 NRRSMSAREF
+174 NRRSMAAREF

-197 TARATVFEVL
+197 TARATVFDVL

-255 LRHCVDR
+255 LSCCVDR
-262 PLEKVGATTLIVL
+262 PIEKVGTTTLIVL

-301 EKIGSGPASFINAV
+301 EKIGAGPASFINAV

-328 ELIVEEAKDDT
+328 ELIIKDAKDDT

-359 LVAHGRPATEIEQ
+359 LVAHGRPASEIEQ

-385 VALPGLGSLEEA
+385 VALPGLGSLDEA

-443 LAAAPLDGTD
+443 LVAAPLDGTD

-468 LLGALGIQRGASLV
+468 LLGALGIQRGASLI
-482 ANEAAAHRAQLVE
+482 ANEAAPHRAQLVE
-495 GSLRPLP
+495 SSMRPLP
-502 EGSYAVLTGDGREIT
+502 KDSYTVLTGDGRQIRE
-517 STLRAHASELPGSV
+517 TLRKNASNLPGSI

-577 LDAAISVTRPG
+577 LDAAIEATRPG

-617 LLDSAAILR
+617 LLDSAAALR
-626 EVALHTEGANGEPV
+626 EVALHTEGPNGEPV

-652 PEIKVKKGAPVVNA
+652 PEIKVKKGAPVVKA
-666 SATTAQLWP
+666 SENPTTAQLWP

>member
-11 GNGKPG
+11 GHGKPG
-17 HAGNGKP
+17 HSGKP
-24 GNGKFSQGSGQGKFN
+24 GNGKFSQGNSNQGGGQGN
-39 QGSGQGEGGAK
+39 GQSEGGAK
-50 RKRRRRSGSGNG
+50 RKRRRRSGSG
-62 SGAGEQ
+62 SGVNEQ
-68 NRQQSQNSERTQNQR
+68 NRQQSQNSQR
-83 SQNQR
+83 SQ
-88 SQNQSSQSQ
+88 
-97 RSQGRPQKWDDNSRG
+97 KWDNNSRG

-117 EPRGENRHENRAE
+117 ENRGENRGE
-130 SRTGRRFDGLTSSER
+130 SRTGRRFDGLTSVER
-145 AERRAK
+145 AARRAK
-151 TAHEDTKRGGGGA
+151 TEHDDTKRGGGGT
-164 SRRNKSGHER
+164 SQRNKSGHER

-262 PLEKVGATTLIVL
+262 PLEKVGTTTLNVL

-301 EKIGSGPASFINAV
+301 EKIGAGPASFINAV

-328 ELIVEEAKDDT
+328 ELIIEDAKDDT

-359 LVAHGRPATEIEQ
+359 LVAHGRPASEIEQ

-385 VALPGLGSLEEA
+385 VALPGLGSLDEA

-443 LAAAPLDGTD
+443 LAVAPLDGTD

-468 LLGALGIQRGASLV
+468 LLGAIGVQRGASLV
-482 ANEAAAHRAQLVE
+482 ANEAAPHRAQLVD
-495 GSLRPLP
+495 SSMRPLP
-502 EGSYAVLTGDGREIT
+502 EDSYTVLTGDGRQIRE
-517 STLRAHASELPGSV
+517 TLRKNASALPGSI
-531 EPDQLFDRVMV
+531 EPGQLFDRVMV

-577 LDAAISVTRPG
+577 LDAAIEATRPG

-617 LLDSAAILR
+617 LLDSAAALR
-626 EVALHTEGANGEPV
+626 EVALHTEGANGEPE

-652 PEIKVKKGAPVVNA
+652 PEIKVKKGAPVVKA
-666 SATTAQLWP
+666 SDNPTTAQLWP

>member
-24 GNGKFSQGSGQGKFN
+24 GNGKFIQGSGQGKFN

-68 NRQQSQNSERTQNQR
+68 NRQQSQNSQRSQNQR
-83 SQNQR
+83 AQNQR
-88 SQNQSSQSQ
+88 SQNQSSQ
-97 RSQGRPQKWDDNSRG
+97 GRQQKWDNNSRG

-197 TARATVFEVL
+197 TARATVFDVL

-339 ERMALLASH
+339 ERQALLASH
-348 PGWIVRSMRQA
+348 PAWIVRSMRQA
-359 LVAHGRPATEIEQ
+359 LVAHGRPAAEIEQ

-482 ANEAAAHRAQLVE
+482 ANEAAPHRAQLVE
-495 GSLRPLP
+495 GSMRPLP

-557 ARWRKSPRDIAELL
+557 ARWRKFPRDIAELL

-626 EVALHTEGANGEPV
+626 EVALHTEDANGEPV

>member
-1 MSNEKRPYKG
+1 MSNEKRPHKG
-11 GNGKPG
+11 GHGKPG
-17 HAGNGKP
+17 HSGKP
-24 GNGKFSQGSGQGKFN
+24 GNGKFNQGKPNQGKSHQGGGQGY
-39 QGSGQGEGGAK
+39 GQGEGGAK
-50 RKRRRRSGSGNG
+50 RKRRRRSGAGNG
-62 SGAGEQ
+62 SGSGVSEQ
-68 NRQQSQNSERTQNQR
+68 NRQQSQNSQRAQNQ
-83 SQNQR
+83 Q
-88 SQNQSSQSQ
+88 
-97 RSQGRPQKWDDNSRG
+97 SQGRPQKWDDNSRS
-112 DKKRF
+112 
-117 EPRGENRHENRAE
+117 E
-130 SRTGRRFDGLTSSER
+130 SRTGRRFDGLTSVER

-151 TAHEDTKRGGGGA
+151 TAHEDTKRGGGGT
-164 SRRNKSGHER
+164 SQRNKSGHER

-197 TARATVFEVL
+197 TARATVFDVL

-262 PLEKVGATTLIVL
+262 PLEKVGTTTLIVL

-301 EKIGSGPASFINAV
+301 EKIGAGPASFINAV

-328 ELIVEEAKDDT
+328 ELIIEEAKDDT

-348 PGWIVRSMRQA
+348 PAWIVRSMRQA
-359 LVAHGRPATEIEQ
+359 LVAHGRPASEIEQ

-468 LLGALGIQRGASLV
+468 LLGAIGVQRGASLV
-482 ANEAAAHRAQLVE
+482 ANEAAPHRAQLVE
-495 GSLRPLP
+495 SSMRPLP
-502 EGSYAVLTGDGREIT
+502 EDSYTVLTGDGRQIRE
-517 STLRAHASELPGSV
+517 TLRKNASALPGSI
-531 EPDQLFDRVMV
+531 EPGQLFDRVMV

-577 LDAAISVTRPG
+577 LDAAIEATRPG

-617 LLDSAAILR
+617 LLDSAAALR
-626 EVALHTEGANGEPV
+626 EIALHIEGANGESV

-652 PEIKVKKGAPVVNA
+652 PEIKVKKGAPVVKA
-666 SATTAQLWP
+666 SENPTTAQLWP

>member
-1 MSNEKRPYKG
+1 MSNEKRPHKG
-11 GNGKPG
+11 GHSKPG
-17 HAGNGKP
+17 HSGKP
-24 GNGKFSQGSGQGKFN
+24 GNGKFGQGSGQGKFN
-39 QGSGQGEGGAK
+39 QGGGQGEGGAK
-50 RKRRRRSGSGNG
+50 RKRRRRSGAGNG
-62 SGAGEQ
+62 SGSGVGEQ
-68 NRQQSQNSERTQNQR
+68 NRQQNQNSQ
-83 SQNQR
+83 
-88 SQNQSSQSQ
+88 
-97 RSQGRPQKWDDNSRG
+97 RPQKWDNNSRG

-117 EPRGENRHENRAE
+117 ENRGENRAE
-130 SRTGRRFDGLTSSER
+130 SRTGRRFDGLTSVER

-151 TAHEDTKRGGGGA
+151 TAHEDTKRGGGGT
-164 SRRNKSGHER
+164 SHRNKSGHER

-197 TARATVFEVL
+197 TARATVFDVL

-262 PLEKVGATTLIVL
+262 PLEKVGTTTLIVL

-328 ELIVEEAKDDT
+328 ELIIEEAKDDT
-339 ERMALLASH
+339 ERQALLASH
-348 PGWIVRSMRQA
+348 PAWIVRSMRQA

-385 VALPGLGSLEEA
+385 VALPGLGSLDEA

-408 EGSALYASGDLAR
+408 EDSALYASGDLAR

-443 LAAAPLDGTD
+443 LAAAPMDGPD

-468 LLGALGIQRGASLV
+468 LLGAIGVQRGASLV
-482 ANEAAAHRAQLVE
+482 ANEAATHRAQLVE

-531 EPDQLFDRVMV
+531 EPGQLFDRVMV

-626 EVALHTEGANGEPV
+626 EVALHTGDANGEPV
-640 SVLAGEKDPGHT
+640 SVLAGEKDPGYT
-652 PEIKVKKGAPVVNA
+652 PQIKVKKGAPVVNA

>member
-1 MSNEKRPYKG
+1 MSNEKRPHKG
-11 GNGKPG
+11 GHGKPS
-17 HAGNGKP
+17 HSGKP
-24 GNGKFSQGSGQGKFN
+24 GNGKFNQGKPNQGKSHQGGGQGY
-39 QGSGQGEGGAK
+39 GQGEGGAK
-50 RKRRRRSGSGNG
+50 RKRRRRSGAGNG
-62 SGAGEQ
+62 SGSGVSEQ
-68 NRQQSQNSERTQNQR
+68 NRQQSQNSQRAQNQ
-83 SQNQR
+83 Q
-88 SQNQSSQSQ
+88 
-97 RSQGRPQKWDDNSRG
+97 SQGRPQKWDDNSRS
-112 DKKRF
+112 
-117 EPRGENRHENRAE
+117 E
-130 SRTGRRFDGLTSSER
+130 SRTGRRFDGLTSVER

-151 TAHEDTKRGGGGA
+151 TAHEDTKRGGGGT
-164 SRRNKSGHER
+164 SQRNKSGHER

-197 TARATVFEVL
+197 TARATVFDVL

-262 PLEKVGATTLIVL
+262 PLEKVGVTTLIVL

-301 EKIGSGPASFINAV
+301 EKIGAGPSSFINAV

-328 ELIVEEAKDDT
+328 ELIIEDAKDDT

-348 PGWIVRSMRQA
+348 PAWIVRSMRQA
-359 LVAHGRPATEIEQ
+359 LVAHGRPASEIEQ

-468 LLGALGIQRGASLV
+468 LLGAIGVQRGASLV
-482 ANEAAAHRAQLVE
+482 ANEAAPHRAQLVE
-495 GSLRPLP
+495 SSMRPLP
-502 EGSYAVLTGDGREIT
+502 EDSYTVLTGDGRQIRE
-517 STLRAHASELPGSV
+517 TLRKNASALPGSV
-531 EPDQLFDRVMV
+531 EPGQLFDRVMV

-577 LDAAISVTRPG
+577 LDAAIEATRSG

-617 LLDSAAILR
+617 LLDSAAALR
-626 EVALHTEGANGEPV
+626 EIALHIEGANGEFV

-652 PEIKVKKGAPVVNA
+652 PEIKVKKGAPVVKA
-666 SATTAQLWP
+666 SENPTTAQLWP